1 MVLDFV
7 ETYFGASDLEHFK
20 KFFSLTIDHS
30 SDPIVKAGGLQAMLA
45 CFLKGNKEVLKDFKQ
60 HIAKK
65 NGKAD
70 ENGKKKAKKVES
82 SDEEESS
89 SSAEEEA
96 SSSSS
101 SEDEKPAPKKVVGGK
116 RKAKE
121 SSSSSDGE
129 SSEDEKPPKK
139 RKRTESISS
148 RTRSNSDVINAPK
161 KAPKVPK
168 GPIIPMKF

>member
-1 MVLDFV
+1 M

-30 SDPIVKAGGLQAMLA
+30 TDPIVKAGGLQAMLA

-60 HIAKK
+60 HIANK
-65 NGKAD
+65 NGKAPVT
-70 ENGKKKAKKVES
+70 NGKKKAKKAESS

-89 SSAEEEA
+89 SSGEDEA
-96 SSSSS
+96 SSSSSS
-101 SEDEKPAPKKVVGGK
+101 SEDEKPATKKIVGGK
-116 RKAKE
+116 RKEKE
-121 SSSSSDGE
+121 SSSSSSEGE

-148 RTRSNSDVINAPK
+148 RTRSNSDVKKAPK
-161 KAPKVPK
+161 KAPEVPK